1 MHLAASEGN
10 LSVVQLLCARAAI
23 EVNCADRWGNTPL
36 SDAVGQKHDKMAAL
50 LHGHGGRMS
59 YAPELMSL
67 RLSELARQG
76 KLERMMSLVEF
87 GCDVNAV
94 DYDLRAPLHAA
105 AGEGNVHVIGFLLE
119 QRADVNAVDHRGCTP
134 LDEAVRTNH
143 QLVAQ
148 RLREAGAQVRPS
160 AFNRRI
166 LHPRS
171 SPFRRPARS
180 ADGRGRAAR

>member
-1 MHLAASEGN
+1 VREG
-10 LSVVQLLCARAAI
+10 
-23 EVNCADRWGNTPL
+23 
-36 SDAVGQKHDKMAAL
+36 HDKVARL
-50 LHGHGGRMS
+50 LHANGARMF
-59 YAPELMSL
+59 YAPEITSL
-67 RLSELARQG
+67 RLSELAREG
-76 KLERMMSLVEF
+76 KLERMQTLVSF

-94 DYDLRAPLHAA
+94 DYDARTPLHAA
-105 AGEGNVHVIGFLLE
+105 SGEGNVHILSYLLL
-119 QRADVNAVDHRGCTP
+119 QNADVNAVDHRGCTP